1 MITNKSALF
10 TGKGFHMKRVKK
22 IFAVAALSL
31 SMLATSVAAQNIVGV
46 QETLQA
52 ETIKLSRKTLNLKIG
67 ESATLK
73 ISGMRKT
80 AKWSSGNKYVAS
92 VNKSGKVLAVG
103 EGTTYVKAKI
113 AKKTLSCKVTV
124 TSSFN
129 ANKVKKNIS
138 IEYQDSGHGVVA
150 ILKNNNKVNVDLD
163 AKLVYYKNG
172 KMLDS
177 KSDCNRA
184 FESGKECVLYFD
196 APSDSDY
203 NDVSYD
209 NYKMSL
215 SVDEATNAVCDV
227 RNIMVQSDIGADNVT
242 VEATND
248 SGKDFSFVKISC
260 VMYDASGNLIKYDYH
275 YAECEKNGDTDY
287 FSFSFPYDS
296 NYDTIYPSSYKIY
309 VDEAYTYTWLQ

>member
-1 MITNKSALF
+1 M
-10 TGKGFHMKRVKK
+10 
-22 IFAVAALSL
+22 
-31 SMLATSVAAQNIVGV
+31 
-46 QETLQA
+46 
-52 ETIKLSRKTLNLKIG
+52 
-67 ESATLK
+67 
-73 ISGMRKT
+73 
-80 AKWSSGNKYVAS
+80 
-92 VNKSGKVLAVG
+92 
-103 EGTTYVKAKI
+103 
-113 AKKTLSCKVTV
+113 
-124 TSSFN
+124 
-129 ANKVKKNIS
+129 
-138 IEYQDSGHGVVA
+138 
-150 ILKNNNKVNVDLD
+150 KNNNKVNVDLD

>member
-1 MITNKSALF
+1 MGLA
-10 TGKGFHMKRVKK
+10 
-22 IFAVAALSL
+22 FAVLTSAMPIQNADGKQIVAQAA
-31 SMLATSVAAQNIVGV
+31 
-46 QETLQA
+46 
-52 ETIKLSRKTLNLKIG
+52 TIKLSRKTLNLKIG

-80 AKWSSGNKYVAS
+80 AKWTSGNKYVAS

-248 SGKDFSFVKISC
+248 SGKDFH
-260 VMYDASGNLIKYDYH
+260 L
-275 YAECEKNGDTDY
+275 
-287 FSFSFPYDS
+287 
-296 NYDTIYPSSYKIY
+296 
-309 VDEAYTYTWLQ
+309 

>member
-1 MITNKSALF
+1 MRNT
-10 TGKGFHMKRVKK
+10 KK
-22 IFAVAALSL
+22 LLVAIGLAFAVLVSSMPIQNADGKQIVAQAA
-31 SMLATSVAAQNIVGV
+31 
-46 QETLQA
+46 
-52 ETIKLSRKTLNLKIG
+52 TIKLSRKTINLKVG
-67 ESATLK
+67 ETANLK
-73 ISGMRKT
+73 VSGTKKKV
-80 AKWSSGNKYVAS
+80 KWSSGNKYVVS
-92 VNKSGKVLAVG
+92 VTKKGKVLAVG
-103 EGTTYVKAKI
+103 EGTAYVKAKI
-113 AKKTLSCKVTV
+113 GKKSLSCKVTV
-124 TSSFN
+124 VSSFN
-129 ANKVKKNIS
+129 ASQAKKNIS
-138 IEYQDSGHGVVA
+138 IEYQDTGCGVVV
-150 ILKNNNKVNVDLD
+150 ILKNNNKMTVNLD
-163 AKLVYYKNG
+163 AKLVYYRNG

-215 SVDEATNAVCDV
+215 SVDEATSAVCDV

>member
-1 MITNKSALF
+1 MRNT
-10 TGKGFHMKRVKK
+10 KK
-22 IFAVAALSL
+22 LLVAIGLAFAVLVSSMPIQNADGKQIVAQAA
-31 SMLATSVAAQNIVGV
+31 
-46 QETLQA
+46 
-52 ETIKLSRKTLNLKIG
+52 TIKLSRKTINLKVG
-67 ESATLK
+67 ETANLK
-73 ISGMRKT
+73 VSGTKKKV
-80 AKWSSGNKYVAS
+80 KWSSGNKYVVS
-92 VNKSGKVLAVG
+92 VTKKGKVLAVG
-103 EGTTYVKAKI
+103 EGTAYVKAKI
-113 AKKTLSCKVTV
+113 GKKSLSCKVTV
-124 TSSFN
+124 VSSFN
-129 ANKVKKNIS
+129 ASQAKKNIS
-138 IEYQDSGHGVVA
+138 IEYQDSGHGVAA
-150 ILKNNNKVNVDLD
+150 ILKNNNKVTVDLD
-163 AKLVYYKNG
+163 AKLVYYRNG

-215 SVDEATNAVCDV
+215 SVDEATSAVCDV

-275 YAECEKNGDTDY
+275 LSLIHISEPTR
-287 FSFSFPYDS
+287 PY
-296 NYDTIYPSSYKIY
+296 
-309 VDEAYTYTWLQ
+309 

>member
-1 MITNKSALF
+1 
-10 TGKGFHMKRVKK
+10 MKRFKK

-31 SMLATSVAAQNIVGV
+31 SMLTTSVATQNIVGA
-46 QETLQA
+46 QETVQA
-52 ETIKLSRKTLNLKIG
+52 ATIKLSRKTLNLKIG

-73 ISGMRKT
+73 ISGTRKT

-92 VNKSGKVLAVG
+92 VNKAGKVLAVG

-129 ANKVKKNIS
+129 ANQIKKNIS

-150 ILKNNNKVNVDLD
+150 ILKNNNKVTVDLD

-260 VMYDASGNLIKYDYH
+260 VMYDASGNLIRYDYH
-275 YAECEKNGDTDY
+275 FAECEKNGDTDY